1 MRFSSVTDSKA
12 QKRGV
17 TIKSMVSTTSDKN
30 EDGDLLTK
38 LGISTLDDGENEV
51 EIESDAIMDEAK

>member
-1 MRFSSVTDSKA
+1 
-12 QKRGV
+12 
-17 TIKSMVSTTSDKN
+17 MVSTTSDKN